1 MTKQTLVVVLVA
13 VVLFAVA
20 IVGALA
26 FTGGGSEEDNVHTMP
41 GGETMT
47 GMMRTTTSDMAP
59 LGEAP

>member
-13 VVLFAVA
+13 LVLFAVA

-26 FTGGGSEEDNVHTMP
+26 FTGGSEEDNVHTMP

-47 GMMRTTTSDMAP
+47 GTMPTTTSEMAP